1 MEAEIDQEREEIE
14 QMYEEE
20 RVEEQEKMREVGM
33 ARIRREACRRAF
45 AAFRDAVEVKEWEEN
60 VEWEPLFVR
69 RVEGSQMSCAFLR
82 WVAWR
87 REEAA
92 KSERWAP
99 AACNTRRF
107 SLGRVADADG
117 AVFEGGARWPRSR
130 MSTRKS
136 LLSGRE
142 SWRGCGSERRRR
154 SGSASRLCP
163 GSTDAHGCNS
173 S

>member
-20 RVEEQEKMREVGM
+20 RAEEQEKMREVGM

-45 AAFRDAVEVKEWEEN
+45 AAFRDAVEAKEWEEN

-69 RVEGSQMSCAFLR
+69 RVEWSQMSCAFLR

-92 KSERWAP
+92 KSER
-99 AACNTRRF
+99 
-107 SLGRVADADG
+107 
-117 AVFEGGARWPRSR
+117 
-130 MSTRKS
+130 
-136 LLSGRE
+136 
-142 SWRGCGSERRRR
+142 
-154 SGSASRLCP
+154 
-163 GSTDAHGCNS
+163 
-173 S
+173 